1 MKNRPIFGRFAV
13 SGVSLQFGV
22 DFGLGEVVGVVAQ
35 SCQGYAH
42 YDFDCLLPVV
52 ARIEKCFEF
61 VVGYCAFFRHY
72 GLGEGGKRAEF
83 GIVKFTCRQSAGGIE
98 GLLGQE
104 FFQGCEFGVP
114 CHAEAALVGAC
125 GNDPDDFDF
134 AGGQAVGG
142 VELADFLVKRQGF
155 GGVCQYADE
164 VGDKAV
170 VFGYGLY
177 ARFGGFGGRFRG
189 CVRLNVPFS
198 FLVRKYWGRA
208 HGTHFGT
215 E

>member
-1 MKNRPIFGRFAV
+1 MRGCFSRRLGGLFLFEGVFLKNRPIFGRFAV

-72 GLGEGGKRAEF
+72 GLGKGGKRAEF

-125 GNDPDDFDF
+125 GNDPDHFDF

-155 GGVCQYADE
+155 GAF
-164 VGDKAV
+164 ANTPI
-170 VFGYGLY
+170 
-177 ARFGGFGGRFRG
+177 
-189 CVRLNVPFS
+189 RLGMKPLF
-198 FLVRKYWGRA
+198 
-208 HGTHFGT
+208 
-215 E
+215 